1 MNTPITFVCLD
12 KQRLRSSRRSKS
24 VSSGG
29 IGSIT
34 YPLSVVSNISR
45 LILVIEQKGS
55 TLHLLKLSSK
65 PVTQVRKRKKLS
77 IFGEQPIEQ
86 EMIDL
91 GAMREELK
99 GADTFDQ
106 IKPNIIGNLEDK
118 QSSGSMISSFKAPID
133 PNQNGVSYF

>member
-1 MNTPITFVCLD
+1 M
-12 KQRLRSSRRSKS
+12 
-24 VSSGG
+24 
-29 IGSIT
+29 
-34 YPLSVVSNISR
+34 
-45 LILVIEQKGS
+45 ILVIEQKGS

-99 GADTFDQ
+99 AADTFDQ
-106 IKPNIIGNLEDK
+106 IKPNIIGNQEDK

>member
-34 YPLSVVSNISR
+34 YLLSVVSSISR